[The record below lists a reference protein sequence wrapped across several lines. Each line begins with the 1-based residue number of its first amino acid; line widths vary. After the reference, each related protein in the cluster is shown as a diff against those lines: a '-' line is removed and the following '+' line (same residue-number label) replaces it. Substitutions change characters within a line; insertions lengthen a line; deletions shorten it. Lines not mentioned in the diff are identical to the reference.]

1 MKIDDYSV
9 DIMCN
14 TLNAIAGMVFLPKE
28 PIPSASIRQ
37 DILDAQKMISVL
49 YEENQKLKD
58 KEPGRW
64 IWVPFNPDSELG
76 FWRCSNCGF
85 APAHFNMVHYHLK
98 YCPECGKKM
107 VSTPGV
113 QFYESLGEM
122 VFAECS
128 DPPGDPWVYRTVEG
142 LNAIRQTL
150 DEKQGEQIW
159 RAQKLISELYK
170 ENQKLKGENNGRT

>member
-28 PIPSASIRQ
+28 PIPSARIRQ

-58 KEPGRW
+58 K
-64 IWVPFNPDSELG
+64 
-76 FWRCSNCGF
+76 
-85 APAHFNMVHYHLK
+85 
-98 YCPECGKKM
+98 

-113 QFYESLGEM
+113 QFYESLDEKI
-122 VFAECS
+122 FAEEG
-128 DPPGDPWVYRTVEG
+128 GDPWVYRTVEG

-150 DEKQGEQIW
+150 DEKQSEQIW
-159 RAQKLISELYK
+159 RAQELIWELYK
-170 ENQKLKGENNGRT
+170 ENQKLKGEK